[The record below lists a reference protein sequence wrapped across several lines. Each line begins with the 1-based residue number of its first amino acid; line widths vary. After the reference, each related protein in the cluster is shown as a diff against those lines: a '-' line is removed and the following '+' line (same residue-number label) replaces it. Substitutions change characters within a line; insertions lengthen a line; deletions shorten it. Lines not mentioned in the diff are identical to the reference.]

1 MPKGRCGSAREKLA
15 MRICFPQCLG
25 QLPEAIRIRHAP
37 SDEVKDLR
45 RKANALKGVVAELPL
60 YQMGANP
67 AKYL

>member
-1 MPKGRCGSAREKLA
+1 

>member
-1 MPKGRCGSAREKLA
+1 

-25 QLPEAIRIRHAP
+25 QLPEAIIIRHAT

-45 RKANALKGVVAELPL
+45 REAYALKEVVAELPL
-60 YQMGANP
+60 YQMSANP

>member
-1 MPKGRCGSAREKLA
+1 MPKGRCGSAPEKLA
-15 MRICFPQCLG
+15 MRIVFRNPRTV
-25 QLPEAIRIRHAP
+25 PEAIRIRHAP